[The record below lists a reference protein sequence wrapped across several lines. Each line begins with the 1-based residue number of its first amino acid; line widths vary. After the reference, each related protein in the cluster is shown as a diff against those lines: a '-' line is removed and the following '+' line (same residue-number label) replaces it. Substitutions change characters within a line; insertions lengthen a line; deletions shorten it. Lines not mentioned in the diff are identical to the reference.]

1 MSCGIPKKYLNY
13 KLISEKKK
21 RELSHWQRGAGGT
34 KAGLIPLNYT
44 YPPEPTA
51 GEHLYPDPPKYQ
63 AKQTQTSDEEKTV
76 AGKYQRME

>member
-1 MSCGIPKKYLNY
+1 MASRKKYLNY

-34 KAGLIPLNYT
+34 MAGLIPLNYT

-51 GEHLYPDPPKYQ
+51 GEHLHPDPPKYQ